1 MSLFKVSVVA
11 RNTKDE
17 SLATA
22 PVEALVDSG
31 SELTWLPRDVLLGI
45 QITPLR
51 KRSFST
57 ATQQR
62 VSRETGYAILSAEG
76 YETVDEVVFAEPGDL
91 TLLGVRTLEGFGV
104 LVDNIAH
111 RFVATGTIVA
121 VSIAVKSASALID
134 EKIKELGDWRERT
147 LAKVREIIHEA
158 DPEIVE
164 EWKWVKA
171 TDPGTPVW
179 SHGGIV
185 CTGRRTRTTSR

>member
-1 MSLFKVSVVA
+1 LKVRTARYAFPGLADMLASRVVSLFKVSVVA

-17 SLATA
+17 SLASA

-45 QITPLR
+45 QIIPLR
-51 KRSFST
+51 KRNFST

-62 VSRETGYAILSAEG
+62 VGRETGYAILSAEG

-111 RFVATGTIVA
+111 RFVATSTIVA
-121 VSIAVKSASALID
+121 AS
-134 EKIKELGDWRERT
+134 
-147 LAKVREIIHEA
+147 
-158 DPEIVE
+158 
-164 EWKWVKA
+164 
-171 TDPGTPVW
+171 TP
-179 SHGGIV
+179 SH
-185 CTGRRTRTTSR
+185 S